1 MTQVT
6 QFIRW
11 SINRLINVI
20 LAWPRKSIS
29 LVRLSITW
37 QLSQIG
43 GCLECSFCLIVSVT
57 TCNQGEKWELE
68 KRVKCLLNFNFP
80 NWIQTCNRWS
90 SWINYHHSFWPFR
103 QTRKVFDQK
112 HLISKPWKKSN
123 PSSLLKLKVRFVID
137 QKKRGDINLN
147 HLRMT
152 KK

>member
-112 HLISKPWKKSN
+112 HLISKPWTKIKSAESFEIESKICNRPKK
-123 PSSLLKLKVRFVID
+123 
-137 QKKRGDINLN
+137 GDINLN